1 MATVYLGIVVFLLV
15 LAVFD
20 LTVGV
25 SNDAVNFLNSAI
37 GAKAAKYRTI
47 LCIASVGILV
57 GAIMSNGMMD
67 IARHGI
73 MHPSSYT
80 FNEVMTVFLAVIV
93 TDVVILDMFN
103 TMGLPTSTTVSM
115 VFELLGGTFMLAVI
129 KIAHDST
136 GTLAFSNLLNTD
148 KALTVIIGIFL
159 SVAIAFFFGTIVQW
173 ISRIVF
179 TFNYKKHLRYTV
191 AIFGG
196 IAITSLSYFIFI
208 QGLKQTP
215 FLSADTTLWI
225 VNNTTILMVYTFIG
239 STVLMEVLHL
249 LHVNIFKIVVL
260 MGTFSLAMAFA
271 GNDLVN
277 FIGVPLAG
285 LSSYQDYVSHGAG
298 NVDTFMMGSLMESA
312 KSPFLYLMI
321 AGGIMIFAMATSKKA
336 QNVVKTSVDLSRQ
349 DESDEMFG
357 SSRAA
362 RSIVRYVTN
371 SAEAL
376 NSHMP
381 SGVKRWIA
389 SRFDKQ

>member
-115 VFELLGGTFMLAVI
+115 IFELLGGTFMLAVI
-129 KIAHDST
+129 KIAYDST
-136 GTLAFSNLLNTD
+136 GALSFANLLNTD

-196 IAITSLSYFIFI
+196 IAITSLSYCIFI

-215 FLSADTTLWI
+215 FLSADTKLWI

-239 STVLMEVLHL
+239 STVLMEVLHR
-249 LHVNIFKIVVL
+249 LHVNIFKSVVL

-285 LSSYQDYVSHGAG
+285 LSSYQDYVANANGMDPHS
-298 NVDTFMMGSLMESA
+298 FMMNSLQATA
-312 KSPFLYLMI
+312 KTPPFYLMAAGLIMVI
-321 AGGIMIFAMATSKKA
+321 AIKKKKKA
-336 QNVVKTSVDLSRQ
+336 HNVIKTSVDLARQ
-349 DESDEMFG
+349 EAGEEKFG
-357 SSRAA
+357 SS
-362 RSIVRYVTN
+362 
-371 SAEAL
+371 
-376 NSHMP
+376 
-381 SGVKRWIA
+381 G
-389 SRFDKQ
+389 